1 MAHLLGKTVVIR
13 TFFDNYL
20 RCGDERLDTAEKAS
34 GWERFTLVDIGGGKV
49 ALKSRNWYASPWQDR
64 TVRAVPNIGNWEQL
78 EFISNPDD
86 TYSFRTW
93 RGVYISTEGKGNHAR
108 VGTQDAIGQWE
119 KFRIFTLPPPPSSQ
133 LKGVPSDLDLNLQ
146 VAVSNYDID
155 DAIGKLENAA
165 CVVRTKWVPGQIPNC
180 NGTTVRALIKPVAA
194 YQTYIEMKH
203 VPSNVGSKVSFT
215 QRKGV
220 TKTTT
225 LSTDVRASVGVNI
238 KGCEVSLEVGIGY
251 SVGTEL
257 KVEEE
262 TSVEVTITGPIT
274 LYTYQTV
281 LVYVTRMELTDDAA
295 IFVQLENLP
304 YIVKDG
310 YIYFFTPLYK
320 EGTQRFETKR
330 QPVQYQN
337 LVGYLM
343 NAGFSKWQSE

>member
-1 MAHLLGKTVVIR
+1 MGCNRISIPELHNHALPSQTCWTIV
-13 TFFDNYL
+13 
-20 RCGDERLDTAEKAS
+20 ERAISDSE
-34 GWERFTLVDIGGGKV
+34 
-49 ALKSRNWYASPWQDR
+49 DR
-64 TVRAVPNIGNWEQL
+64 TVRAVPNLGNWEQL

-93 RGVYISTEGKGNHAR
+93 RGVYISAEGKGNHAC

-119 KFRIFTLPPPPSSQ
+119 KFRIFTRPPPPSSQ

-155 DAIGKLENAA
+155 NAIAKLENAA
-165 CVVRTKWVPGQIPNC
+165 CVVRTNRVPGQISNC
-180 NGTTVRALIKPVAA
+180 NGITVRAHIKPVAA

-215 QRKGV
+215 QRKGA

-238 KGCEVSLEVGIGY
+238 KGCKVSLEVGIGY

-257 KVEEE
+257 KVVEE
-262 TSVEVTITGPIT
+262 TSVEVNITGPIT
-274 LYTYQTV
+274 LYTYRQSWCTSPEWSSRTMHPFCCSSRTCPT
-281 LVYVTRMELTDDAA
+281 LSRTGT
-295 IFVQLENLP
+295 
-304 YIVKDG
+304 
-310 YIYFFTPLYK
+310 FTSSPLYK
-320 EGTQRFETKR
+320 EGTQRFETKH
-330 QPVQYQN
+330 QQVQYQN